1 MTITKQIFNL
11 ILFGIEGVKIFPKLA
26 EIKRLREKIGWS
38 QSELAEKVGI
48 SQSAIPKYENGKQTP
63 SYEIAVKIFE
73 LLLQEDIQIDP
84 EVSEILTS
92 KIVKVTPRSAL
103 GEALDIMKEQSISQI
118 PVIKEN
124 LVVGTISESLVLEL
138 LNRYRNLDSLR
149 DESVENIMG
158 DILPIVPE
166 SAKIQEIT
174 PLLRR
179 YGAVMVLV
187 QGKLSGI
194 VTKADLLDM

>member
-1 MTITKQIFNL
+1 M
-11 ILFGIEGVKIFPKLA
+11 
-26 EIKRLREKIGWS
+26 
-38 QSELAEKVGI
+38 
-48 SQSAIPKYENGKQTP
+48 
-63 SYEIAVKIFE
+63 
-73 LLLQEDIQIDP
+73 QEDIKIDP
-84 EVSEILTS
+84 KVSEIMTA
-92 KIVKVTPRSAL
+92 KIIQVSPDSNL
-103 GEALDIMKEQSISQI
+103 GEALDIMKGQSISQI
-118 PVIKEN
+118 PVIHEN

-138 LNRYRNLDSLR
+138 LNRYRNLNSLR
-149 DESVENIMG
+149 DESIENIMG

-179 YGAVMVLV
+179 YGAVMVLF

>member
-1 MTITKQIFNL
+1 MTGKITK
-11 ILFGIEGVKIFPKLA
+11 V
-26 EIKRLREKIGWS
+26 S
-38 QSELAEKVGI
+38 
-48 SQSAIPKYENGKQTP
+48 P
-63 SYEIAVKIFE
+63 SS
-73 LLLQEDIQIDP
+73 P
-84 EVSEILTS
+84 
-92 KIVKVTPRSAL
+92 L
-103 GEALDIMKEQSISQI
+103 GEALDIMKEKSISQI
-118 PVIKEN
+118 PVIKDN

-138 LNRYRNLDSLR
+138 LNRYRNLNSLR

-158 DILPIVPE
+158 EILPIVPE